1 MYTPKHFEENDP
13 QILENLMSGFS
24 FALLVTAQNGTP
36 LGTHLPL
43 LYEATGANGI
53 LVGHLAR
60 ANNHWRQFDGGTEAM
75 AVFQGP
81 HSYISPNWYAN
92 DGLVPTWNYA
102 TIHAFGRPQAIE
114 DPIET
119 KDILAR
125 LVKANETD
133 TTGNWSMG
141 RLSSDEIK
149 KQLKGIVAFRMPIDR
164 LEGKFKMGQNRA
176 PEDVLAAV
184 KGLRAAGNTDAEMV
198 AAEMEAR
205 AQKG

>member
-13 QILENLMSGFS
+13 QILENLMFGFS

-36 LGTHLPL
+36 VGTHLPL

-102 TIHAFGRPQAIE
+102 TIHAYGQPQAIE

-133 TTGNWSMG
+133 TTGNWSMS

-164 LEGKFKMGQNRA
+164 LEGKFKMGQNRP

-184 KGLRAAGNTDAEMV
+184 KGLRAAGHADAEMV
-198 AAEMEAR
+198 ATEMETR
-205 AQKG
+205 AGRS

>member
-1 MYTPKHFEENDP
+1 MYTPKHFEENDA
-13 QILENLMSGFS
+13 QILENLMVGFS

-43 LYEATGANGI
+43 LFEASGANGI

-60 ANNHWRQFDGGTEAM
+60 ANNHWRQFDCGTEAM

-149 KQLKGIVAFRMPIDR
+149 KQLKAIVAFRMPIDR
-164 LEGKFKMGQNRA
+164 LEGKFKMGQNRP
-176 PEDVLAAV
+176 PEDVLAAA
-184 KGLRAAGNTDAEMV
+184 KGLRTAGHADAEMV
-198 AAEMEAR
+198 AAEMETRAR
-205 AQKG
+205 RS

>member
-13 QILENLMSGFS
+13 QILENLMFGFS
-24 FALLVTAQNGTP
+24 FALLVTAQHGTP
-36 LGTHLPL
+36 VGTHLPL
-43 LYEATGANGI
+43 LFEATGVNGM

-102 TIHAFGRPQAIE
+102 TIHAYGRPQVIE
-114 DPIET
+114 DSIET

-133 TTGNWSMG
+133 TTGNWSMS

-164 LEGKFKMGQNRA
+164 LEGKFKMGQNRP

-184 KGLRAAGNTDAEMV
+184 KGLRAAGHADAEMV
-198 AAEMEAR
+198 AAEMETRAR
-205 AQKG
+205 RS

>member
-13 QILENLMSGFS
+13 QILENLMFGFS

-43 LYEATGANGI
+43 LFEPTGANGV

-60 ANNHWRQFDGGTEAM
+60 ANNHWRQFDGETDAM

-102 TIHAFGRPQAIE
+102 TIHAYGQPQAIE

-133 TTGNWSMG
+133 TTGNWSMS

-176 PEDVLAAV
+176 PEDVQAAV
-184 KGLRAAGNTDAEMV
+184 RGLRAAGNTDAEMV

-205 AQKG
+205 AQNG

>member
-13 QILENLMSGFS
+13 QILENLMFGFS

-43 LYEATGANGI
+43 LFEPTGANGV

-102 TIHAFGRPQAIE
+102 TIHAYGQPQAIE

-133 TTGNWSMG
+133 TTGNWSMS

-164 LEGKFKMGQNRA
+164 LEGKFKMGQNRP

-184 KGLRAAGNTDAEMV
+184 KGLRAAGHADAEMV
-198 AAEMEAR
+198 AAEMETRAR
-205 AQKG
+205 RS